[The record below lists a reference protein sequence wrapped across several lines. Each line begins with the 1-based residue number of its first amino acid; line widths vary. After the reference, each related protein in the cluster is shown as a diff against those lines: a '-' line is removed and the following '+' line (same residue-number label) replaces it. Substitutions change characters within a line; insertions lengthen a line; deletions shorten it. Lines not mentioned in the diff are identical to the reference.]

1 MTRDLLAPVT
11 RQQATDFL
19 EDLANLRP
27 DKAALKNRFIRKFS
41 RFIPVQQTAGT
52 AVETAPF
59 RDRQRALE
67 EAGVAPPVDSPDAN
81 KLARRT
87 RRRMAY
93 GEAPLAREDGEIAET
108 IPDVSVPPDRSQDTE
123 AAHDWHPARRLGP
136 LRRLGPEEQGANH
149 VWRLRQLLRH
159 VWDQPDKRTREWGIF
174 LLLLTTR
181 GEAGS
186 GHITLLGFPGPL
198 PPPTPFEEALLH
210 FVDIGDRARHCQ
222 NPECAAPYFFAARRS
237 QKYCSG
243 DCARPAQQES
253 KKRWWDEH
261 GSEWRKTRQQSRRG
275 TKKR

>member
-1 MTRDLLAPVT
+1 VT
-11 RQQATDFL
+11 RQQAAGFL
-19 EDLANLRP
+19 KELANLRP
-27 DKAALKNRFIRKFS
+27 DKAALNRFLGKLS
-41 RFIPVQQTAGT
+41 RFIPAQQIPATAL
-52 AVETAPF
+52 ETAPF
-59 RDRQRALE
+59 SERPSALE
-67 EAGVAPPVDSPDAN
+67 GADVAPPTDSRDAN
-81 KLARRT
+81 RSARRR
-87 RRRMAY
+87 RRRMAAAEVLRTRDQ
-93 GEAPLAREDGEIAET
+93 GRTAET
-108 IPDVSVPPDRSQDTE
+108 APDASGPSTPDRSQGTE
-123 AAHDWHPARRLGP
+123 ADQGRHPAQRLGP
-136 LRRLGPEEQGANH
+136 LRRLGPEEQRANH

-243 DCARPAQQES
+243 ECALPAQQES

-261 GSEWRKTRQQSRRG
+261 GSEWRRTREQSRRG
-275 TKKR
+275 AKKR